1 MTTSADLVL
10 LNGNILT
17 MGPKMPNAQAIAVKG
32 KRISHVGTN
41 HEVSQLIS
49 ENTKIIQLD
58 GKTVL
63 PGFIDTH
70 IHVADFGRLLTW
82 INLEKVASIKQI
94 QNQLSQ
100 HIKQTGIGK
109 WVLGRA
115 LNPDALAGKRLPTRY
130 DLDLVAPENPVVF
143 YCQSGQVC
151 IVNSKAIEAAKI
163 SLQNHVGIERDSTG
177 ELTGVLRDEATNLVW
192 SVIPE
197 PTEQELYE
205 STKLALNKIVEAGIT
220 SIHWIVLST
229 VELPVIKKLLETNA
243 LPLRVYLIV
252 PANLLDA
259 ALCLK
264 VFQNEM
270 FRLGGAVI
278 FSDGYLASRTAALVE
293 PYSDSPNEQ
302 GKMLCS
308 EAEMSALA
316 NKIQAKGL
324 QLIIHAV
331 GDKAVNEALTLIKE
345 TCQNPE
351 LPRPR
356 LEQAAVLNQE
366 LVERIKTLGVSVSV
380 QPCVVASEFSVWSAA
395 ERLGEKRVRWLF
407 PVKDLLRCGV
417 LVAAGSDCPMEPL
430 NPLLGVEAATNRA
443 GGQKLAIFEVLEMYT
458 SIAAEASAEQDIKGS
473 IEQGKLADLTVLSNN
488 PYLISTCEMG
498 AVSACLTVIGG
509 VVKCSKI

>member
-17 MGPKMPNAQAIAVKG
+17 MNPKMPNAQAIAVKG
-32 KRISHVGTN
+32 NRISHVGTN
-41 HEVSQLIS
+41 QEVSQLIS

-70 IHVADFGRLLTW
+70 IHVTDYGRLLTW
-82 INLEKVASIKQI
+82 LNLETAKSIKEI
-94 QNQLSQ
+94 QSQLSQ
-100 HIKQTGIGK
+100 HVKQTGKGK

-115 LNPDALAGKRLPTRY
+115 LNQNVLAEKRLPTRH
-130 DLDLVAPENPVVF
+130 DLDLASPENPVVF

-151 IVNSKAIEAAKI
+151 VVNSRALEAAKI
-163 SLQNHVGIERDSTG
+163 SQQNNVDIERDSTG

-205 STKLALNKIVEAGIT
+205 STKLALDSIVEAGIT
-220 SIHWIVLST
+220 SVHWIILSNA
-229 VELPVIKKLLETNA
+229 ELPIIKKLLETNA

-252 PANLLDA
+252 PANFLDD
-259 ALCLK
+259 ALSLK
-264 VFQNEM
+264 SFQNEM

-293 PYSDSPNEQ
+293 PYSDSPTEQ
-302 GKMLCS
+302 GKLLCQKT
-308 EAEMSALA
+308 EMNALA
-316 NKIQAKGL
+316 KKIQAAGL

-331 GDKAVNEALTLIKE
+331 GDKAVGEALNVIQE
-345 TCQNPE
+345 TSQSSAV
-351 LPRPR
+351 PRPR

-366 LVERIKTLGVSVSV
+366 LVQRIKTLGVSVSV

-395 ERLGEKRVRWLF
+395 DRLGKKRVRWLF
-407 PVKDLLRCGV
+407 PVKGLLRCGV
-417 LVAAGSDCPMEPL
+417 LVVAGSDCPMEPL
-430 NPLLGVEAATNRA
+430 NPMLGVEAATKRA
-443 GGQKLAIFEVLEMYT
+443 GNQKLAVSEVLEMYT
-458 SIAAEASAEQDIKGS
+458 SVAAEASSERDIKGS
-473 IEQGKLADLTVLSNN
+473 IEQGKLADLTVVPKN
-488 PYLISTCEMG
+488 PYSIPVVEMG
-498 AVSACLTVIGG
+498 GFSACLTVIDG